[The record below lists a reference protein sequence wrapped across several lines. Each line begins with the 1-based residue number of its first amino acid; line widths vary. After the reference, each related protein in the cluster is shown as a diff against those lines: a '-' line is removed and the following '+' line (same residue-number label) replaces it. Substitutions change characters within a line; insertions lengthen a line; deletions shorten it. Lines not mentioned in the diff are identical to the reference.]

1 MKSTISQFSE
11 NEYLVNDTHV
21 RVEFSTEEK
30 DDSFSDYVII
40 NGNESSVTV
49 AGSHFELVG
58 FRVVETLE
66 GPELSEVEVSELE
79 EFVGE
84 EINS

>member
-1 MKSTISQFSE
+1 MKSTISHFSE

-21 RVEFSTEEK
+21 RVEFGTKEV
-30 DDSFSDYVII
+30 DDSFDGYEII
-40 NGNESSVTV
+40 NGNISSVTV
-49 AGSHFELVG
+49 AGSHFELIG
-58 FRVVETLE
+58 FRVVETLD
-66 GPELSEVEVSELE
+66 GPELSEREVSELE